1 MELSLLHL
9 NRSLESQ
16 LSVPCILFLYFSSYA
31 ICIVCVLVLSIGV
44 QCLVCICI
52 PSLES
57 NLNKTLAQKSFGGCS
72 FFSAHPLSSL
82 SLAMAFK
89 WEDNSLPTMFP
100 DAFQM
105 HSDEEIIL
113 RLEEEMEDLVDA
125 VN

>member
-1 MELSLLHL
+1 MQFFLS
-9 NRSLESQ
+9 S
-16 LSVPCILFLYFSSYA
+16 SV
-31 ICIVCVLVLSIGV
+31 VL
-44 QCLVCICI
+44 
-52 PSLES
+52 
-57 NLNKTLAQKSFGGCS
+57 
-72 FFSAHPLSSL
+72 SL